1 MQDSIRC
8 KLILE
13 SCLWP
18 LIGGIKLVERK
29 KNIED
34 ILAQMRSCWD
44 GDLAAA
50 ETVKRLFRARDLFFS
65 DAKVVMEQ
73 IDLSVGEFDALA
85 SLRLQGAP
93 YEQTPSN
100 ICQANLV
107 SSGGLTKVLNN
118 LEKRGLISRRQCAD
132 DQRSRLVKL
141 TPKGKKLIDES
152 LETVLAR
159 HEKQLAEALSEDE
172 RQTLNQLLRKLNQV
186 EMQ

>member
-1 MQDSIRC
+1 MADRIIGMEE
-8 KLILE
+8 ILE
-13 SCLWP
+13 
-18 LIGGIKLVERK
+18 K
-29 KNIED
+29 
-34 ILAQMRSCWD
+34 MRSCWQ

-50 ETVKRLFRARDLFFS
+50 ETIKRLFRAREMFFS

-73 IDLSVGEFDALA
+73 FNLSVGEFDSLA

-118 LEKRGLISRRQCAD
+118 LEQNGLISRRQCAE

-141 TPKGKKLIDES
+141 TINGKKLIDEA
-152 LETVLAR
+152 LEIVLAR
-159 HEKQLAEALSEDE
+159 HEKQLSDALSQEE
-172 RQTLNQLLRKLNQV
+172 RKTLNKLLMKLNQTSSLR
-186 EMQ
+186 